1 MTFSQSQA
9 WGMEEER
16 RRALERVSGASLRRA
31 SKEAMSIDLAWS
43 CGRNKS
49 ENLQNKLERVF
60 EENGISLSIGGIKA
74 HWEPWLKDMGIAE
87 NIMRILII

>member
-16 RRALERVSGASLRRA
+16 RRALERASLRRA
-31 SKEAMSIDLAWS
+31 SKEAMSVDLAWS
-43 CGRNKS
+43 CGRKVDNKS